1 MRLLKIALG
10 LIIIWRIFAISW
22 YNHYTQKGEVSRHI
36 NNESKVQI
44 DTFYLEALDRD
55 EKKPNENPSI
65 GVLLCK
71 SNDDEVVEY
80 ALSRSLSPT
89 MVAEYELKLPDKAL
103 LQHKMQEIAELVEEE
118 KKKNRE

>member
-1 MRLLKIALG
+1 MHT
-10 LIIIWRIFAISW
+10 FAISW

-103 LQHKMQEIAELVEEE
+103 LQHKMQEIAEMM
-118 KKKNRE
+118 